1 MRFTNKCLWGNANIL
16 GEWGIMK
23 HLVIVGFAAF
33 GLTGCLATDGGTYAP
48 NTAAKPAVL
57 MPAPAPV
64 FGSSGNKKITEKTT
78 SKTKSWMS
86 ADGTK
91 HTKTTSSSASMSVD
105 KAALGNALFA
115 LLGATPPAAAAPAA
129 TNANQTSAYVG
140 KWRIESNGKQC
151 DLTLRDIN
159 FGTTGYASVFGCLGN
174 DMSSATKWAL
184 RGYDIVLTGIM
195 DKPVATLRAT
205 QPNRMDGTTQAGAS
219 VVAWR

>member
-1 MRFTNKCLWGNANIL
+1 
-16 GEWGIMK
+16 MK
-23 HLVIVGFAAF
+23 HLLITGLAALS
-33 GLTGCLATDGGTYAP
+33 LTGCLATDGGTYAP
-48 NTAAKPAVL
+48 NTAAQPPVL

-64 FGSSGNKKITEKTT
+64 FGNSGHKKITENTS
-78 SKTKSWMS
+78 SKTKSWVS

-105 KAALGNALFA
+105 KAALGNALIS
-115 LLGATPPAAAAPAA
+115 LLGGSAPTAAAPAA
-129 TNANQTSAYVG
+129 TNANQTSTYVG

-151 DLTLRDIN
+151 DLTLRNIS

-205 QPNRMDGTTQAGAS
+205 QPNRMDGSTQAGAA

>member
-1 MRFTNKCLWGNANIL
+1 
-16 GEWGIMK
+16 MK
-23 HLVIVGFAAF
+23 HLIIAGLAALS
-33 GLTGCLATDGGTYAP
+33 LTGCLATDGGTYAP
-48 NTAAKPAVL
+48 NAAAQPPVL
-57 MPAPAPV
+57 MPAPAPI
-64 FGSSGNKKITEKTT
+64 FGSSGHKKITEKTT
-78 SKTKSWMS
+78 SKTKSWVS
-86 ADGTK
+86 ANGTR

-105 KAALGNALFA
+105 KAALGNALMS
-115 LLGATPPAAAAPAA
+115 LLGGTAPAAAAA

-151 DLTLRDIN
+151 DLTLRNIS

-205 QPNRMDGTTQAGAS
+205 QPNRMDGKTQAGAS